1 MPKTTSTHAAKIYR
15 SLARAYELIAEV
27 FQESLINE
35 TNQSRLVAEANE
47 GQQIWLDVSL
57 ATSDKKS
64 PILI

>member
-1 MPKTTSTHAAKIYR
+1 MPKTTNTHAAKIFR
-15 SLARAYELIAEV
+15 SLTKAYELIAEV

-57 ATSDKKS
+57 ARSDKKS